1 MRQLAR
7 DYTKLVQLSPV
18 LIQYLGKAYYNR
30 HAGNAFRRDGRQC
43 TVSRSEHKLRLEGA
57 PLKLIWISETA
68 LRSTY
73 KRAAAHSSR
82 ASGVAFVQSTTVGE
96 DASRGCTQH
105 SPMTIN
111 RPLQQATRDLDIVL
125 SRLFVVPRGRRKFH
139 LSPYSEGEG
148 NSISRITRLGED
160 FCPDQALATKSFS
173 DLSSVKISLYTKIR
187 SVTSEVVT
195 PISV

>member
-1 MRQLAR
+1 M
-7 DYTKLVQLSPV
+7 
-18 LIQYLGKAYYNR
+18 
-30 HAGNAFRRDGRQC
+30 
-43 TVSRSEHKLRLEGA
+43 SRSEHKLRLEGA

-139 LSPYSEGEG
+139 LKNYSPRRRFLSGPSTGHKIFFRSIIGQDLTLYEDSICDFRSRHTDFRLTSYQFPQEFPAQNVSARNLRFGCTSAFLPTNKLTASLAVISPG
-148 NSISRITRLGED
+148 N
-160 FCPDQALATKSFS
+160 
-173 DLSSVKISLYTKIR
+173 
-187 SVTSEVVT
+187 
-195 PISV
+195 